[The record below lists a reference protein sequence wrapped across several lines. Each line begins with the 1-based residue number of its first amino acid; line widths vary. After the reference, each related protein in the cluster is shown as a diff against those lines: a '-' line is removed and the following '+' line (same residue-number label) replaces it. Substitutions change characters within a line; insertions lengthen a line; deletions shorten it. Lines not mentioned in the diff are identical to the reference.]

1 MPRESNN
8 QDFLLGG
15 QAVIEG
21 VLMRS
26 PNYYT
31 VAVRKQNGD
40 VVLRRSHQPNVT
52 KRHRLLGLPFI
63 RGVVLLGQTLMIG
76 ISALNFSA
84 AVLSEEEDEK
94 KGEVKR
100 KAKGKGELSKWSIG
114 LMMLI
119 AFAFAFLLV
128 VFLPLWLTDLMKML
142 LPSLENPIFYN
153 SMDGLFR
160 VAIFLAYILL
170 ISLLPD
176 IKRVFQYH
184 GAEHMSVYASEAVG
198 LDEKVSVQAA
208 REHSPYHPRC
218 GTSFLLLVMLVAI
231 LVFSFTPTK
240 ESFWVKLLIR
250 TPLIPVI
257 AGVSYE
263 LLKLTSK
270 LRKGG
275 LFTFLSAPGI
285 WLQRLTARK
294 PDDSQLEVAVL
305 ALNEVRDLEQQFGG
319 SPIPPE
325 MEQSLLSGG
334 T

>member
-26 PNYYT
+26 PNYYA

-63 RGVVLLGQTLMIG
+63 RGIFLLGQTLMIG

-94 KGEVKR
+94 KEKSNV
-100 KAKGKGELSKWSIG
+100 KAKAKGELSKWSVG
-114 LMMLI
+114 LMLLL

-128 VFLPLWLTDLMKML
+128 VFLPLWLTDLMKIL
-142 LPSLENPIFYN
+142 LPGLENPVLYN
-153 SMDGLFR
+153 SVDGLFR
-160 VAIFLAYILL
+160 VAVFLAYILL

-198 LDEKVSVQAA
+198 ADEKVSVQKA

-218 GTSFLLLVMLVAI
+218 GTSFLLLVMMVAI
-231 LVFSFTPTK
+231 LVFSFTPTR
-240 ESFWVKLLIR
+240 ESFWIKLLIR

-257 AGVSYE
+257 AGISYE

-270 LRKGG
+270 LRNGG
-275 LFTFLSAPGI
+275 LFAFLSAPGI

-305 ALNEVRDLEQQFGG
+305 ALNEVRDLERQFEGR
-319 SPIPPE
+319 PIPQE
-325 MEQSLLSGG
+325 MEQSILAGS